1 MKKNLLLSMACLTLL
16 TGLAACSNNSNSQSS
31 DTTTTTTSSEKVDLE
46 SLTLPQLSTEVADN
60 EAEVELSTSMGKINI
75 KLFPEIAPK
84 AVENFLTHAKEGYY
98 NGLTFH
104 RVINEF
110 MIQGGD
116 PKGDGT
122 GGESIWGDPFENEPS
137 NQLYHIRGALAMA
150 NTGQKDES
158 GDSVP
163 SNGSQFFIVQN
174 NKDVSDGL
182 LFDDYP
188 TGIIDAY
195 KKGGVPSLDGDY
207 TVFGQV
213 ISGMD
218 VVDKIAAVETVN
230 EKPTTNVTIDTVT
243 VLKEAQ

>member
-150 NTGQKDES
+150 NAGADT
-158 GDSVP
+158 
-163 SNGSQFFIVQN
+163 NGSQFFIVQN

-218 VVDKIAAVETVN
+218 VVDKIAAVETDAN
-230 EKPTTNVTIDTVT
+230 DKPTTNVTIDTVT

>member
-150 NTGQKDES
+150 NAGADT
-158 GDSVP
+158 
-163 SNGSQFFIVQN
+163 NGSQFFIVQN

-188 TGIIDAY
+188 TRIIDAY

-218 VVDKIAAVETVN
+218 VVDKIAAVETDAN
-230 EKPTTNVTIDTVT
+230 DKPTTNITIDTVT

>member
-150 NTGQKDES
+150 NAGADT
-158 GDSVP
+158 
-163 SNGSQFFIVQN
+163 NGSQFFIVQN

-218 VVDKIAAVETVN
+218 VVDKIAAVETDAN
-230 EKPTTNVTIDTVT
+230 DKPTTNITIDTVT

>member
-60 EAEVELSTSMGKINI
+60 EAEAELSTSMGKINI

-150 NTGQKDES
+150 NAGADT
-158 GDSVP
+158 
-163 SNGSQFFIVQN
+163 NGSQFFIVQN

-218 VVDKIAAVETVN
+218 VVDKIAAVETDAN
-230 EKPTTNVTIDTVT
+230 DKPTTNVTIDTVT